1 MSLVRSDKERERNWS
16 PWLLAATVVALLLI
30 WGQSMLPVSGSSGES
45 GWVLQTIVNPVL
57 RFFGLGEMGQ
67 KLLRKLAH
75 VSEFAVLGFWLVLLL
90 QGKFSIALITG
101 FLAAALDETIQLFSD
116 RSAEVKDIWIDF
128 AGVVLGSLLGT
139 LLWRLTHRQ
148 RPEDARQKRK

>member
-1 MSLVRSDKERERNWS
+1 MSQIRNGEDQNRNWN
-16 PWLLAATVVALLLI
+16 PWLLAATLLALLLI
-30 WGQSMLPVSGSSGES
+30 WGQSMLSVSGSSGES

-90 QGKFSIALITG
+90 QGKFPIALITG

-128 AGVVLGSLLGT
+128 SGVVLGSLLGT
-139 LLWRLTHRQ
+139 LVWWLTHRH
-148 RPEDARQKRK
+148 RPEDAHQKRK